1 MSATGGPMERAPPPM
16 ATVSL
21 QAIPLSLSPIKESG
35 EKSYLCNSHND
46 NNLTMAR
53 FFDISDWEEHEY
65 MSTGGTRD
73 KAVVED
79 AQDGQLYFFKTSLKK
94 KEKDYTYE
102 FWSEIIASEIG
113 RLLGFDTLVYDVAA
127 KKQTLG
133 CLSKLM
139 IDPSREQLDEGYK
152 WIKRYQDAYDSEDR
166 DAYTFQIIDSALNN
180 LFKGE
185 GFTEKLIATLV
196 FDSIIGNED
205 RHQENWGIIVS
216 TTITDVSRGFLF
228 SRKTPVPKTTYRFA
242 PIYDSGSSLGRELR
256 EEKVNQML
264 TDKVQL
270 EAYINRGQSEIHWK
284 GEHGKQKH
292 FELLDKIAGFGY
304 GNVIAKEINRIRELY
319 DKERLSCIVLHID
332 DCLPE
337 AFGSQ
342 KIPEKRKDLLIKL
355 LTLRIERLLSL
366 HYE

>member
-1 MSATGGPMERAPPPM
+1 
-16 ATVSL
+16 
-21 QAIPLSLSPIKESG
+21 
-35 EKSYLCNSHND
+35 
-46 NNLTMAR
+46 MAR

-319 DKERLSCIVLHID
+319 DKERLSCIVQHID